1 MNFVRAPQKYAQT
14 SGTVK
19 QTSGVL
25 CQGTSAALD
34 IFVFPGDFLDGTL
47 GLGAQMRRAGSAEM
61 PREVQGTG
69 AATVHLVYSV
79 KVQFSWR
86 GDSLKNRCVSSELLE
101 NIGILAVT
109 LIRLQAFRLRPISH
123 ILLVTLFK
131 VFFLG
136 RRGWPTVALHFGSGE
151 PKVLPAS

>member
-1 MNFVRAPQKYAQT
+1 MKKLNFVRAPQKYAQT

-47 GLGAQMRRAGSAEM
+47 GLGAQMRRAGRAEM

-79 KVQFSWR
+79 KVQFPWR
-86 GDSLKNRCVSSELLE
+86 GDNLKNHCVSSELLE

-109 LIRLQAFRLRPISH
+109 LIRLQAFRLKPISH
-123 ILLVTLFK
+123 IFSCHACSFLS
-131 VFFLG
+131 FFLG
-136 RRGWPTVALHFGSGE
+136 KKTMAHSGRTFWIGR
-151 PKVLPAS
+151 A